1 MSSYDDESALSPY
14 DDVLR
19 SSSYGDTAPPPAIV
33 APTPSLRH
41 LAATVRGRRQD
52 LGLTQGELATRA
64 GVSRPWL
71 SELEGGKATAEIGL
85 VLRVVEALGLRMEL
99 RAPDIA
105 DAAPERQPV
114 DLDALL
120 DDYEAEGGGP
130 PGDGP
135 PGGGGTRADG
145 PDEARGDA
153 RGGSCAARDGN
164 VDASGGSRD
173 RDAEA
178 SDDPY
183 VGRANDDA

>member
-1 MSSYDDESALSPY
+1 M
-14 DDVLR
+14 
-19 SSSYGDTAPPPAIV
+19 

-52 LGLTQGELATRA
+52 LGLTQGELAARA

-85 VLRVVEALGLRMEL
+85 VLRVVDALGLRMEL
-99 RAPDIA
+99 RAPDVA

-120 DDYEAEGGGP
+120 DDYEAEG
-130 PGDGP
+130 DGSRD
-135 PGGGGTRADG
+135 GGGTRADG

-153 RGGSCAARDGN
+153 RGGSHAARDGN
-164 VDASGGSRD
+164 VDAFGGSRD
-173 RDAEA
+173 AHTDA
-178 SDDPY
+178 SGDPH
-183 VGRANDDA
+183 VRSANDDA